1 MMDSIQTI
9 GMNVHR
15 PSQPGV
21 GTIELAAVAGRTAVT
36 RCRANS
42 PLRLLTP
49 QNDSPVARVVVG
61 SYGGGL
67 VGGDAIDLTVDAGA
81 GTRCLLC
88 TQASTKIY
96 RSAGAGCSQ
105 HLKVSAED
113 EAIIAS
119 LPDPVVCFAG
129 SSFSQRQQFDLVA
142 SASLIMLDWFTSG
155 RAARGERWAMRRYA
169 SQTEVTVAGEC
180 VFRDSLELDPS
191 DGEIGGAMRMGRIDC
206 FATVVLVGPAIAD
219 RAAAMVDHIQRQSI
233 AGGET
238 LLFGASQLTGAV
250 VLRVSGKSSE
260 AVGACLREKLA
271 FISDLLGMDPWQRKW

>member
-1 MMDSIQTI
+1 MDSEQTI
-9 GMNVHR
+9 GETTCTSSR
-15 PSQPGV
+15 PGAGFV
-21 GTIELAAVAGRTAVT
+21 ELVEVVGRTAVV

-49 QNDSPVARVVVG
+49 QNDSPAARIIVG

-81 GTRCLLC
+81 GTRCLLS

-105 HLKVSAED
+105 HLKVSAKD
-113 EAIIAS
+113 EAIIVS

-129 SSFSQRQQFDLVA
+129 SRFSQRQQFTLAA

-155 RAARGERWAMRRYA
+155 RAARGERWEMHHYA
-169 SQTEVTVAGEC
+169 SQTEVNVGGEC
-180 VFRDSLELDPS
+180 VYRDSLELDPS
-191 DGEIGGAMRMGRIDC
+191 DGEIGGAMRMGRINC
-206 FATVVLVGPAIAD
+206 LATVVLVGPVIAD
-219 RAAAMVDHIQRQSI
+219 RAAAMVDHVRRQSI
-233 AGGET
+233 AASDT
-238 LLFGASQLTGAV
+238 LLFGASQLAGAA
-250 VLRVSGKSSE
+250 VLRIAGKSSE

-271 FISDLLGMDPWQRKW
+271 FITDLLDMDPWQRKW